1 MSGGIFS
8 FGKLLIIVEIACI
21 TVLNNNLL
29 YNKSLIQGELLI
41 MKVGAIAAFSL
52 YFIDVGINYS

>member
-29 YNKSLIQGELLI
+29 YNKSLIQGGLLI

-52 YFIDVGINYS
+52 YFIYAGINYS